1 VRLPGRRRLAVWGL
15 LLVLSLGLVFA
26 LLGGGRGPVRGSVLS
41 QGASGWLAARRYVEA
56 RGAQVAL
63 LDRPLASVPKPIEGT
78 LVVSFPWT
86 TLSLNAAGPLEE
98 HLKNGGDLVLAYTGQ
113 RNPMEWIVLEELGL
127 SHGEPRRTP
136 WTPWAWRRFS
146 REEWSLAPDPK
157 LGAAVRPVRVWAPR
171 SVPILPKGA
180 EILFRTPQGD
190 PAVAVVPRFEGK
202 IWVVPV
208 DALANARLG
217 EAGNADLLETLVQRL
232 DRRWTFDEYHH
243 GLAGARDVETVAFG
257 RVLDLVLIHL
267 AVLYVV
273 AVFTL
278 SRRFG
283 PSWQEPPVVTGSVSS
298 FLLGLGAL
306 HDRLGHHQEAAR
318 LLLARTRDLTPDLV
332 VPEDLARRAESGGQR
347 GFVELA
353 KALARLKRGGTER
366 GGPPLEEQRR
376 PDA

>member
-1 VRLPGRRRLAVWGL
+1 MRLPGRRRLAVWGL
-15 LLVLSLGLVFA
+15 LLVLALGAGFA

-41 QGASGWLAARRYVEA
+41 RGAGGWLAARRYVEA
-56 RGAQVAL
+56 RGVRVAI
-63 LDRPLASVPKPIEGT
+63 LDRPLASVAQPIEGT

-86 TLSLNAAGPLEE
+86 TLSLNAGEPLEE

-127 SHGEPRRTP
+127 SPGEPRKAP
-136 WTPWAWRRFS
+136 WNPWAWRRFS

-157 LGAAVRPVRVWAPR
+157 LGAEVRPVRVWPPR
-171 SVPILPKGA
+171 SLPILPQEA
-180 EILFRTPQGD
+180 EVLFRTPAGD
-190 PAVAVVPRFEGK
+190 PAVAVVPRFKGR
-202 IWVVPV
+202 IWMVPV

-217 EAGNADLLETLVQRL
+217 EAGNADLLETLVRRL
-232 DRRWTFDEYHH
+232 GRRWTFDEYHH
-243 GLAGARDVETVAFG
+243 GFAGVRDVETAAFG

-283 PSWQEPPVVTGSVSS
+283 PPWLEPPVVTGSVGS
-298 FLLGLGAL
+298 FLLGLGSL

-318 LLLARTRDLTPDLV
+318 LLLARTRDLHPDLA
-332 VPEDLARRAESGGQR
+332 VPEDLALRAEKSGGR
-347 GFVELA
+347 GDFVELA
-353 KALARLKRGGTER
+353 KALARLK
-366 GGPPLEEQRR
+366 EQRR
-376 PDA
+376 SDL